1 MSTLENLHTTFATVF
16 ESNIGAKLSLSGFLL
31 NGNLYHFP
39 NSGNH
44 LHNCL
49 GILFQVA
56 HGNHMEQCYQM
67 MPLEMDNQL

>member
-31 NGNLYHFP
+31 QGNLYHFP

-49 GILFQVA
+49 GILFQEV
-56 HGNHMEQCYQM
+56 HGNHMEQCYQV